1 MKKPILFVFMGFT
14 AFASTANAVIGG
26 KSVIYV
32 HGLQTLAFDRDIT
45 VAAREADA
53 RAQAGVIRPFVDHF
67 IFFDSA
73 ERLNVQN
80 NNLRDQ
86 INAIADTGSCVSG
99 CLIVTASTGDLVT
112 RHFLSRLNQWGVDT
126 QRFRVTATF
135 DVVGAGGGTE
145 LADLAASVVG
155 NPFLSGTAD
164 LLAGIIIGADVN
176 SVEDLGI
183 VNDLRPN
190 VARSIGTSFNSIPK
204 LRIAAGD
211 GGLTSA
217 FISGGDDGVVPL
229 HSACGSSR
237 AESVDSC
244 SRSIDIDGRIRSA
257 SGPRS
262 FLFNHFP
269 IIMAEDVAHT
279 EAADDVPSGTLVAVN
294 NNRNFNGVDISFS
307 ERSFSTGFWFFRRNF
322 RTISKPSSQSLGAF
336 LISEID

>member
-1 MKKPILFVFMGFT
+1 MRKLIVFMFLVCT
-14 AFASTANAVIGG
+14 AFASNAYAAIGG

-32 HGLQTLAFDRDIT
+32 HGLQTIAFDRDIT
-45 VAAREADA
+45 QAALEADA
-53 RAQAGVIRPFVDHF
+53 RAQSGVIRPFVDHF
-67 IFFDSA
+67 IFFDSGQ
-73 ERLNVQN
+73 RLNAQN

-86 INAIADTGSCVSG
+86 INAIASTGDCITG
-99 CLIVTASTGDLVT
+99 CLIITASTGDLVA

-126 QRFRVTATF
+126 QAFRVTATF

-164 LLAGIIIGADVN
+164 LLAGIILGADVN
-176 SVEDLGI
+176 SVADLGI
-183 VNDLRPN
+183 VNDLRPTI
-190 VARSIGTSFNSIPK
+190 ARSTGTAFNSIPK

-217 FISGGDDGVVPL
+217 FIAGGDDGVVPL

-237 AESVDSC
+237 ADGVGSC
-244 SRSIDIDGRIRSA
+244 SRSIDIDGRIRSV

-262 FLFNHFP
+262 FMFNHFP
-269 IIMAEDVAHT
+269 IIMAEDIAHA
-279 EAADDVPSGTLVAVN
+279 EAADNAPSGTLVAVN
-294 NNRNFNGVDISFS
+294 NNRTFNGVQISFS
-307 ERSFSTGFWFFRRNF
+307 ERTFSTGFWFFRRNF
-322 RTISKPSSQSLGAF
+322 RTINKPSSQSLGAF